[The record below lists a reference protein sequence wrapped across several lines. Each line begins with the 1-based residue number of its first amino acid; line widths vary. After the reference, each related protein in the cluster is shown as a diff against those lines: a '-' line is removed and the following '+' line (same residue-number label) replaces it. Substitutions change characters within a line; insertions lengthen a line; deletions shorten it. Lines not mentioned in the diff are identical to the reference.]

1 MHLPTFLPVNLYS
14 SKAAAEAHL
23 TIEDKWTLLYCPLL
37 CYLIKKKSAAK
48 FSVVIIFFKV
58 FMCGGRVCLFV
69 CTWMH
74 VG

>member
-1 MHLPTFLPVNLYS
+1 MDSAVLS
-14 SKAAAEAHL
+14 
-23 TIEDKWTLLYCPLL
+23 TIMLSD
-37 CYLIKKKSAAK
+37 KKKSAAK

-69 CTWMH
+69 CAWMH